1 MPRKRVPATPR
12 IADLVLASP
21 ESSVLDLLDRLLDKG
36 AMVNGDLNLGL
47 AGVDLVYVRL
57 SALICASD
65 RVLPVTRARARE
77 RRRSGPSR
85 PRA

>member
-1 MPRKRVPATPR
+1 MPRKRVPATAR
-12 IADLVLASP
+12 VADLVLASP
-21 ESSVLDLLDRLLDKG
+21 DSSVLDLLDRLLDKG
-36 AMVNGDLNLGL
+36 AMVNGDLTLGL

-65 RVLPVTRARARE
+65 RVLPATRARD
-77 RRRSGPSR
+77 RRRSRPSR

>member
-12 IADLVLASP
+12 VADLVLASP

-36 AMVNGDLNLGL
+36 AMVNGDLTLGL

-77 RRRSGPSR
+77 RRRSRPSR
-85 PRA
+85 LRA